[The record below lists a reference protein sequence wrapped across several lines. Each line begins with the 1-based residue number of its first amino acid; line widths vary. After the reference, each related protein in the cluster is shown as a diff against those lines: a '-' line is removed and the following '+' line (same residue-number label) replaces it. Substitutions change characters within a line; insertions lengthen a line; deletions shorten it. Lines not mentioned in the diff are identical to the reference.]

1 MASVTKTAQ
10 RPWKRLS
17 PEALAAWSPELPQL
31 TQEII
36 EAIRAEV
43 PAYARP
49 LEGSFGEAVRRG
61 VGEALAQF
69 EGLVRKPERGRTSGR
84 DVYVALGR
92 GEVREG
98 RSLDALLAAYRVG
111 ARVAWRRL
119 AAAGIAAGLPE
130 ETLVLLAESIFAYI
144 DELSAES
151 AEGFAQEQ
159 AERAGEAERRRAAL
173 IELLVAATP
182 PTPEALAAA
191 AEDARWQLPRE
202 LAVVVWPAEQG
213 RRPAKLRD

>member
-1 MASVTKTAQ
+1 
-10 RPWKRLS
+10 
-17 PEALAAWSPELPQL
+17 
-31 TQEII
+31 
-36 EAIRAEV
+36 
-43 PAYARP
+43 
-49 LEGSFGEAVRRG
+49 
-61 VGEALAQF
+61 
-69 EGLVRKPERGRTSGR
+69 
-84 DVYVALGR
+84 
-92 GEVREG
+92 
-98 RSLDALLAAYRVG
+98 
-111 ARVAWRRL
+111 WRRL

-191 AEDARWQLPRE
+191 AEDARWQTPRE

-213 RRPAKLRD
+213 RRPAARLPLGSLAAPVEGLLCAVVPDPHAPGRRGEVERAFGS